1 VFDASVALVNY
12 VREKSGRHDLDG
24 SGLMTAGFRRTNR
37 PWPSTI
43 SRTADSPEMAL
54 EYIGLI
60 SLLAKRF
67 DRAKRAT
74 P

>member
-1 VFDASVALVNY
+1 
-12 VREKSGRHDLDG
+12 
-24 SGLMTAGFRRTNR
+24 
-37 PWPSTI
+37 
-43 SRTADSPEMAL
+43 MAL